1 MFHISKRNWDKILG
15 YAEEAYSEHK
25 SEIGGMSVMVKDK
38 DGDWELQQ
46 PVILKQQ
53 ISSGNTIIDKDAL
66 AEYYVKQAQKMGKKE
81 FRFCWWHSHHTMK
94 AFWSGTD
101 ITAIEEYSDG
111 DFSFALVVN
120 LKGEYKF
127 RVSVWNPVEA
137 HEDVELEITGSSS
150 KCTPKMKKEV
160 EELCNDKVTRSWSWK
175 KSGSTYYRGYLSS
188 DQKVEDKRQERIPFH
203 STAGL
208 TTSYGDTYST
218 LYNDIIDEV
227 DELNSDMIEGAI
239 DYKQYRKGIKALN
252 KALKRKN
259 SEYSVILLEENQID
273 TLLYTWPGQLVETE
287 DDKEIE
293 QWNASFL
300 GGTS

>member
-1 MFHISKRNWDKILG
+1 MFYITKKNWDRILG

-53 ISSGNTIIDKDAL
+53 ISSGNTVIDKDAL
-66 AEYYVKQAQKMGKKE
+66 AEYYVKQAKKMGKRE

-101 ITAIEEYSDG
+101 LTAIEEYSDG

-137 HEDVELEITGSSS
+137 HEDVELEVTGSSS
-150 KCTPKMKKEV
+150 KCTTKMKKEV
-160 EELCNDKVTRSWSWK
+160 EELCNNRITHSWSWK
-175 KSGSTYYRGYLSS
+175 RSGSTYKGYISS
-188 DQKVEDKRQERIPFH
+188 DQKVEDKRQERLPFH
-203 STAGL
+203 TTVGQ
-208 TTSYGDTYST
+208 TTSYGEIYDTTYPD
-218 LYNDIIDEV
+218 LIDAV
-227 DELNSDMIEGAI
+227 DELNSDIIEGTI
-239 DYKQYRKGIKALN
+239 QYKQYKQGIEALN
-252 KALKRKN
+252 EALKATN
-259 SEYSVILLEENQID
+259 SQYSVNLIPELQIQN
-273 TLLYTWPGQLVETE
+273 LLYKYPGELVE
-287 DDKEIE
+287 DSKEEID
-293 QWNASFL
+293 QWNASFGL
-300 GGTS
+300 GGRS